1 MQIVVHSRPI
11 FTKNLYLCVINM
23 HIMVTIDSIRK
34 PISQDMECFDTFV
47 GENIS
52 AEGDLMHEML
62 TYALTSRG
70 KGVRPMLTL
79 LVASMMS
86 GGEEPISVE
95 KAAAERHCSKR
106 TYLAAMLVEMIH
118 TASLIHDDVLDSAD
132 ERRGRPS
139 VNAKW
144 QSDMAIILGD
154 YILARTM
161 SIGMSSAQY
170 DLVSYV
176 GLAMATLCEG
186 EVLQSQH
193 ARNFDTTREDY
204 YHIINQKTAS
214 LLGVSAAVGALSVG
228 ASREDVDRMRK
239 FGEAIGMAFQIQDDI
254 LDYNRQNNTGKP
266 ANNDLREHKITLPLI
281 EVMERKSEEER
292 AEIIE
297 LLKRCNSDESAV
309 DKLQSIVDENGGRE
323 LAAQTMQAYLAR
335 AMHLLAKYPDSPYR
349 ISLMNL
355 CTYIAERDK

>member
-1 MQIVVHSRPI
+1 
-11 FTKNLYLCVINM
+11 
-23 HIMVTIDSIRK
+23 MVTIDSIRK
-34 PISQDMECFDTFV
+34 PIAKDMEAFDAFV
-47 GENIS
+47 SENLS
-52 AEGDLMHEML
+52 AEGELMHEML

-70 KGVRPMLTL
+70 KGVRPMLTML
-79 LVASMMS
+79 AASMMS
-86 GGEEPISVE
+86 AGESAVDEE
-95 KAAAERHCSKR
+95 CGAERHCSKR
-106 TYLAAMLVEMIH
+106 TYLAAMLIEMIH

-161 SIGMSSAQY
+161 SIGMASAQY
-170 DLVSYV
+170 DLLSYV
-176 GLAMATLCEG
+176 GSSMATLCEG

-204 YHIINQKTAS
+204 YHIIDQKTAS
-214 LLGVSAAVGALSVG
+214 LLGVSAAMGALSVG

-266 ANNDLREHKITLPLI
+266 ANNDLREHKMTLPLI
-281 EVMERKSEEER
+281 EVMERKSDEER
-292 AEIIE
+292 RQIVD
-297 LLKRCNSDESAV
+297 LLKVCDKDETAV
-309 DKLQSIVDENGGRE
+309 DKLQAIVDENGGCE
-323 LAAQTMQAYLAR
+323 LAAKTMQAYLAR
-335 AMHLLAKYPDSPYR
+335 AMHLLAKYPDTPYR
-349 ISLMNL
+349 MSLMNL
-355 CTYIAERDK
+355 CTYIAERDR